1 MNIQHHDK
9 KLKKV
14 DVRKTLSTQS
24 VLSSQLGFN
33 LFNPMTLTACAMRV
47 SWENSI
53 LVLGSNSMQKCHEL
67 GAAESKWG
75 IGRK

>member
-1 MNIQHHDK
+1 MLEKLCQH
-9 KLKKV
+9 KV
-14 DVRKTLSTQS
+14 YYLLS
-24 VLSSQLGFN
+24 
-33 LFNPMTLTACAMRV
+33 FNPMTLTACAMRV